1 MFIHIDLDAFFISA
15 ASTIDKSLIGKKA
28 AVASGSKFDIFGDYQ
43 DIGIIL
49 SASYEAR
56 SVGIRCA
63 MHANLAKKI
72 CPELILIPTDFN
84 LYHNLSNQL
93 YKLLLNYTDEI
104 ERYSIDECF
113 VDLSGTKFDNNPLE
127 FAKKLKFE
135 INNILNLPCSI
146 GIAPNKLLA
155 KLATDLAKPSKIYQI
170 NSAYEV
176 ENLAISMLPGVGKS
190 LYKNLSKYGISTIKD
205 ALYAGQ
211 IFDNLGKN
219 ALNLYNSLTLKYKD
233 KIIKNQPKKSIAI
246 ARSFSPI
253 KNRDEIDKR
262 VMILCR
268 HLYFSV
274 VSQAMSPSKFE
285 LKIRYKSQEPSSASV
300 SINEHFTHKLLE
312 QKVREMLVNLDKF
325 KEYEINYL
333 SLCAAGF
340 DKQKEI
346 TLFDNQN
353 PKNSKISS
361 AIIEIQKK
369 YGIDAIKT
377 LSEF

>member
-1 MFIHIDLDAFFISA
+1 M
-15 ASTIDKSLIGKKA
+15 G
-28 AVASGSKFDIFGDYQ
+28 
-43 DIGIIL
+43 
-49 SASYEAR
+49 
-56 SVGIRCA
+56 
-63 MHANLAKKI
+63 
-72 CPELILIPTDFN
+72 
-84 LYHNLSNQL
+84 
-93 YKLLLNYTDEI
+93 
-104 ERYSIDECF
+104 
-113 VDLSGTKFDNNPLE
+113 LSGTKFDNL
-127 FAKKLKFE
+127 
-135 INNILNLPCSI
+135 
-146 GIAPNKLLA
+146 
-155 KLATDLAKPSKIYQI
+155 D
-170 NSAYEV
+170 
-176 ENLAISMLPGVGKS
+176 
-190 LYKNLSKYGISTIKD
+190 
-205 ALYAGQ
+205 
-211 IFDNLGKN
+211 KN
-219 ALNLYNSLTLKYKD
+219 ALNLYNYLTLKYKD

-274 VSQAMSPSKFE
+274 ASQAMSPSKFE
-285 LKIRYKSQEPSSASV
+285 LKISHKGQEPSSASV
-300 SINEHFTHKLLE
+300 GINENFTHKLLE